1 MPYLGRSTDGF
12 GVRDRFVFTASGSET
27 SLSGS
32 DDNSRTLKYQD
43 GTYIDVFMNGVLLL
57 RGTDYNTT
65 TANTIGGL
73 ASLAA
78 SDIVEIIV
86 YDVFSVANTVAQTGG
101 TYTGDVAF
109 STNLSVTGTSTLT
122 GAQTLTGTT
131 SATQIDIEGETLLE
145 ERAIMLE
152 GTDSDFS
159 NEGSLL
165 LLDASASGTD
175 AGEKLLFEANT
186 LDSLTKEDPDALVL
200 EDNDNNGFIFH
211 NTSTNERVST
221 QKITL
226 ESGTQ
231 FEIPNTLT
239 APKVTG
245 VAEIANVGGDQNTNF
260 NNSVS
265 VDVKAMSLGAGTHIL
280 DLDRNANFQLTLSGN
295 ITLANPANLTAGTT
309 GSIFII
315 QDGTGSRT
323 ASYGTSWDFIGGTA
337 PTLTTAASSVDRID
351 YIVLD
356 STNIHAVATLAYS

>member
-12 GVRDRFVFTASGSET
+12 GVRDRFVFTASGGET

-78 SDIVEIIV
+78 NDIVEIIV

-221 QKITL
+221 QPQHT
-226 ESGTQ
+226 
-231 FEIPNTLT
+231 PNTCLLYT
-239 APKVTG
+239 SP
-245 VAEIANVGGDQNTNF
+245 
-260 NNSVS
+260 SPR
-265 VDVKAMSLGAGTHIL
+265 
-280 DLDRNANFQLTLSGN
+280 DRQK
-295 ITLANPANLTAGTT
+295 
-309 GSIFII
+309 
-315 QDGTGSRT
+315 SRM
-323 ASYGTSWDFIGGTA
+323 
-337 PTLTTAASSVDRID
+337 PSS
-351 YIVLD
+351 
-356 STNIHAVATLAYS
+356 A

>member
-101 TYTGDVAF
+101 TF
-109 STNLSVTGTSTLT
+109 SGEVTFNSDSTINIQGSSAITELT
-122 GAQTLTGTT
+122 IASEVQR
-131 SATQIDIEGETLLE
+131 E
-145 ERAIMLE
+145 ERSIMLE

-159 NEGSLL
+159 NEGSVL

-175 AGEKLLFEANT
+175 AGEKLLFEVET
-186 LDSLTKEDPDALVL
+186 LNSLKKESEDVIVL
-200 EDNDNNGFIFH
+200 EDNDENGFLFQDT
-211 NTSTNERVST
+211 NTNARVST
-221 QKITL
+221 HKIVL
-226 ESGTQ
+226 ERGTN
-231 FEIPNTLT
+231 FDIPNTLT

-245 VAEIANVGGDQNTNF
+245 TAEIATVGGGQNTNF
-260 NNSVS
+260 DNSVS
-265 VDVKAMSLGAGTHIL
+265 VDIAAVSLPAGTHIL
-280 DLDRNANFQLTLSGN
+280 DLDRNANFELTLSGN
-295 ITLANPANLTAGTT
+295 ITVANPAELTPGTT
-309 GSIFII
+309 GSIFFV
-315 QDGTGSRT
+315 QDGSGSRT
-323 ASYGTSWDFIGGTA
+323 ASFGSVWDFIGGTA
-337 PTLTTAASSVDRID
+337 PTLTTTASAVDRLD
-351 YIVLD
+351 YIVRS
-356 STNIHAVATLAYS
+356 STKIHAVVTLAYS